1 MSAYTTLNISSD
13 AAEKLIY
20 RKLDNLTWSQQERI
34 LDILFSDNLYKF
46 NINCMED
53 GQDDKELKYLNN

>member
-13 AAEKLIY
+13 AAERFISRSLN
-20 RKLDNLTWSQQERI
+20 NLTWDQQERI
-34 LDILFSDNLYKF
+34 LNILLDKSLYKF